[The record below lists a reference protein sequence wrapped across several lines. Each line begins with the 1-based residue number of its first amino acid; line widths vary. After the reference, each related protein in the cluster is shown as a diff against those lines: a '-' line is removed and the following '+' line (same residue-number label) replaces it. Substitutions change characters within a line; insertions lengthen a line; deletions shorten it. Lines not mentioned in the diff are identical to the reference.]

1 MRFILNPIT
10 VILKVFLKR
19 LELIVLI
26 VFNLLQLTRPL
37 YKCNEVD
44 ILNTRKKMKK
54 RYVFFLSYYLGEL
67 RLKMHTERGFF
78 ETLIFSLCCEASLFL
93 SLADILSIR

>member
-1 MRFILNPIT
+1 
-10 VILKVFLKR
+10 
-19 LELIVLI
+19 
-26 VFNLLQLTRPL
+26 
-37 YKCNEVD
+37 
-44 ILNTRKKMKK
+44 MKK